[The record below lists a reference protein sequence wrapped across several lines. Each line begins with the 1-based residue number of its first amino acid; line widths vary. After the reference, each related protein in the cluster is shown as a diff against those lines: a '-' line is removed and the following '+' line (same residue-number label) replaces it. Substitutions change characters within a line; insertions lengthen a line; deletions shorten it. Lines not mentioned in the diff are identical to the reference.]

1 MSELRQRVLLSLK
14 KNQGQYLS
22 GEALARECGV
32 SRAAVW
38 KSIRTLTEEGCRIEA
53 VPRLGYRLRADA
65 DLLRADEIRLRLSE
79 LGTPADVFCFSSID
93 STNSE
98 ARRRAQELAGP
109 ALFAAETQ
117 TAGRGR
123 QGHSFFSP
131 EGTGL
136 YMTVALPVRLPLKDA
151 ALATQAMAVAAL
163 LAVRDMGG
171 PQLGIKWVND
181 LYFQGK
187 KVAGI
192 LTEAI
197 SDLESGQTALLLCGI
212 GYNLT
217 TSVFPDELQEKA
229 GGIGRLNRN
238 ELAARTAACFLRLAS
253 VLPDTSLWM
262 DTYREHS
269 LVIGRG
275 LSFVQNGQ
283 TFRAMGERIDDRGAL
298 VVRLADSSL
307 RTLVSG
313 EISILP
319 DSLK

>member
-38 KSIRTLTEEGCRIEA
+38 KSIRTLTEEGCQIEA

-65 DLLRADEIRLRLSE
+65 DLLRAEEIRLRLSE

-93 STNSE
+93 STNTE

-109 ALFAAETQ
+109 AVFAAEKQ

-123 QGHSFFSP
+123 QGHSFYSP

-136 YMTVALPVRLPLKDA
+136 YMTVALPVRLPLRDA

-197 SDLESGQTALLLCGI
+197 SDLESGRTALLLCGI

-217 TSVFPDELQEKA
+217 TSVFPEELQGKA
-229 GGIGRLNRN
+229 GGIGRLNRS
-238 ELAARTAACFLRLAS
+238 ELAARTAARFFRLAGS
-253 VLPDTSLWM
+253 LPDPSLWM

-269 LVIGRG
+269 LVLGRG
-275 LSFVQNGQ
+275 LSFEQNGQ
-283 TFRAMGERIDDRGAL
+283 TFHAMGERIDDRGAL

-307 RTLVSG
+307 RTLTSG

>member
-123 QGHSFFSP
+123 QGHSFYSP

-151 ALATQAMAVAAL
+151 ALATQAMAAASL
-163 LAVRDMGG
+163 QAVRDTGG

-181 LYFQGK
+181 LYYQGK

-253 VLPDTSLWM
+253 ALPDTSLWM